1 VEDPS
6 GIVRR
11 VLRHA
16 GPPSRCHV
24 RAPHRP
30 AALAAII
37 HLQPFTPPHPGL
49 PAVDLQGQHLDL
61 IDRYVHR
68 RIPDPRQAERVV
80 RDLFQKAGANPA
92 QVQANPLPWLI
103 AAARRAGAQVRRAN
117 PIKS

>member
-1 VEDPS
+1 MP
-6 GIVRR
+6 
-11 VLRHA
+11 
-16 GPPSRCHV
+16 GPPRGATSVRHIAQRRWPRSSTCNRSR
-24 RAPHRP
+24 R
-30 AALAAII
+30 LI
-37 HLQPFTPPHPGL
+37 PGCPL
-49 PAVDLQGQHLDL
+49 VDLQEQHLDL